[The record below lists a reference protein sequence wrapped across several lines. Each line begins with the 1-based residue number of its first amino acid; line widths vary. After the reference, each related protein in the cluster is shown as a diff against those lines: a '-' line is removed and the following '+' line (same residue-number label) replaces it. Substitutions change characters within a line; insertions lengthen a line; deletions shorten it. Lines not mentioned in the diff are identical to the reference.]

1 MPTIVW
7 NEQKTA
13 HWFSSKNIPFKGG
26 FLRKELLLLV
36 PQNKCHAFNME
47 TYENM
52 KLDNISKETEMHPW

>member
-1 MPTIVW
+1 MNRRLHTGFL
-7 NEQKTA
+7 QK
-13 HWFSSKNIPFKGG
+13 NNPFKGG
-26 FLRKELLLLV
+26 FLRKELFLV